1 MNALCALLLPP
12 LLQAEAPCSKERI
25 LEVLS
30 RASGRSKVTKAVESA
45 FLSVLPSLHDVL
57 LLEDAYFLGSIPN
70 KIPLRVANR
79 RDLGE
84 VTLVELASGL
94 AALLIR
100 QERRKED
107 IYKEMASLFGYARLG
122 TGIVSRFD
130 EALSLL
136 SKHSLAL
143 EDVRGYLSFDEE
155 KAKALDF
162 AAMAKRF

>member
-1 MNALCALLLPP
+1 MAQLYSKQQLREIFQSPFNQEAWKAILHNLFRAELIRK
-12 LLQAEAPCSKERI
+12 QAEKFTA
-25 LEVLS
+25 
-30 RASGRSKVTKAVESA
+30 
-45 FLSVLPSLHDVL
+45 DDDN
-57 LLEDAYFLGSIPN
+57 EDGYFLGSIP
-70 KIPLRVANR
+70 KEIPLRVANR

-100 QERRKED
+100 QERRKEEL
-107 IYKEMASLFGYARLG
+107 YKEMASLFGYARLG
-122 TGIVSRFD
+122 AGIVSRFD
-130 EALSLL
+130 EALALL

-155 KAKALDF
+155 KAKALEF